1 MNLGKKTALAARTLK
16 VGKGRIVF
24 VKSRLNEIK
33 EAITKQDIRDLQK
46 EGAIIIRGIKGRRKG
61 TKNKSRSPG
70 NIRKKVNKRKIL
82 YVIITRKL
90 RKYIAELKK
99 RGEIS
104 DKDFKE
110 IRKKIRN
117 KEFRSIA
124 QLKEFIGGIKEWILI
139 WER

>member
-46 EGAIIIRGIKGRRKG
+46 EGAIIVKEVKGRRKVI
-61 TKNKSRSPG
+61 KNKSRSPG
-70 NIRKKVNKRKIL
+70 NIRKKVNVRKRL
-82 YVIITRKL
+82 YIIITRKL
-90 RKYIAELKK
+90 RKYIAELRK

-117 KEFRSIA
+117 KEFKSIA
-124 QLKEFIGGIKEWILI
+124 HLKEIIGGTKK
-139 WER
+139 